1 MIINLKLDYNPTTE
15 ECKVIKAEVESPKKT
30 STEASIKVLESNEP
44 QITLDSTKY
53 TLNAA
58 AAELMQVVPNTRI
71 DIKYQMVDGVEYPVI
86 GTEENFGSGG
96 GNKLTKALTVSYRGK
111 ANERLSRFGEVF
123 TVTPMKDISGLF
135 VLIGNS
141 KPEQVPDEIEVIEDM
156 NNHEDLPL
164 ADMDGDPLNFDD
176 DPTFTEMEDSTLID
190 EDSLKFD

>member
-86 GTEENFGSGG
+86 GTEEHFGSGG

-111 ANERLSRFGEVF
+111 ANERLSRFGDVF

-164 ADMDGDPLNFDD
+164 TDMDEDPLNFDD

>member
-15 ECKVIKAEVESPKKT
+15 ECKVLKAEVENPKKV
-30 STEASIKVLESNEP
+30 STEPTKVMESNEP
-44 QITLDSTKY
+44 QITLDTTKY

-58 AAELMQVVPNTRI
+58 AAELMQVTPNTRI

-111 ANERLSRFGEVF
+111 ANERLSRFGDVF
-123 TVTPMKDISGLF
+123 TVTPMKGLSGLF

-141 KPEQVPDEIEVIEDM
+141 EPEQVPDEIEVTEDM
-156 NNHEDLPL
+156 NSHEDLPIT
-164 ADMDGDPLNFDD
+164 DMDGKEISFED
-176 DPTFTEMEDSTLID
+176 DPTFPELEDSTLID

>member
-15 ECKVIKAEVESPKKT
+15 ECKVIKAEVESPKKA
-30 STEASIKVLESNEP
+30 STEASTKILESNEP

-111 ANERLSRFGEVF
+111 ANDRLSRFGNVF
-123 TVTPMKDISGLF
+123 TVTPMKGLSGLF

-141 KPEQVPDEIEVIEDM
+141 EPEQVPDEIEVTEDM
-156 NNHEDLPL
+156 NSHEDLPL
-164 ADMDGDPLNFDD
+164 TDMDGDPLNFDD